1 MSDDKAGE
9 DRVRAAIELLAEELR
24 RRVAAHPG
32 GHLLAGHASALDLKL
47 RLPVIPRDGD
57 LGRAAGYASEAL
69 TAELQSILTRRA
81 LFRPG
86 RAHCLRCASS
96 SCLHSAPASAR
107 EVFAGYSPTGI
118 PRFAELGQWLL
129 ERGDPRVD
137 QIYDDPPRFLV
148 VTASG
153 AELAANLLPAYR
165 DRATGFHLH
174 GQVVAGWFRGSDAAG
189 HPAQVALTFQLASTR
204 TPASRRLYGLNL
216 VGVGPGVGTGPGN
229 ESLEA
234 FCNRLG
240 EIPWAPAVRW
250 AQGVLDQIGATKPD
264 RGPGEAARERRL
276 EGLVAGLASRLDKSR
291 RAEGRRTLHARDR
304 HREGARPT
312 RMAVTDLR
320 RAKPDQVLVDTRRD
334 TLVVLGDRGRAHVW
348 SRDGKLV
355 TSIRYSPESIAR
367 RQKAELWRPAREE
380 EVVVLRERVVSSE
393 QADSVPPGG

>member
-1 MSDDKAGE
+1 M
-9 DRVRAAIELLAEELR
+9 RAAIELLAEELG

-32 GHLLAGHASALDLKL
+32 GHLLTGHGSALDLKL

-57 LGRAAGYASEAL
+57 LGRAAGQASEAL

-96 SCLHSAPASAR
+96 SCEHSAPASAR
-107 EVFAGYSPTGI
+107 EVFAAYGPTGI

-189 HPAQVALTFQLASTR
+189 HPALVALTFQLASTR

-216 VGVGPGVGTGPGN
+216 VGTGPGD
-229 ESLEA
+229 ESLES

-250 AQGVLDQIGATKPD
+250 AQGVLEQIGAA
-264 RGPGEAARERRL
+264 RPGREAGGEEALERRL

-312 RMAVTDLR
+312 RMAVADLKS
-320 RAKPDQVLVDTRRD
+320 AKPEQVLVDARRD

-367 RQKAELWRPAREE
+367 RQKTEAWRMAQEE
-380 EVVVLRERVVSSE
+380 EVRALRGRLGEAAPPSS
-393 QADSVPPGG
+393 